1 MDVILDTN
9 ALSAWLDGE
18 PLLLPVL
25 NEVDTFFLSPIVLG
39 EYRFGIAASK
49 YRERYETVLG
59 EILNEIDVLPMNDP
73 VAKKYADIR
82 RELKEMG
89 TPIPWHDIWIAAQ
102 ARCFGLKVLSRDRHF
117 DFVSGLKRVSW

>member
-1 MDVILDTN
+1 MDLILDTN

-25 NEVDTFFLSPIVLG
+25 NEVGTLFLSPIVLG

-73 VAKKYADIR
+73 VAKN
-82 RELKEMG
+82 
-89 TPIPWHDIWIAAQ
+89 TPT
-102 ARCFGLKVLSRDRHF
+102 FGENSKKWEPRSPGMIFGSR
-117 DFVSGLKRVSW
+117 LKRVVLD